1 MGHFDDINLSNKRS
15 SDETID
21 QYKERLKKNRIKIQ
35 MHLKGELI
43 WDSKEQ
49 GTMIKNK

>member
-1 MGHFDDINLSNKRS
+1 MGHFDNINLSNKRS
-15 SDETID
+15 SEETFD

-35 MHLKGELI
+35 MHLKGELS